1 MEAILAEIRAGRP
14 AGHGTV
20 TAVIYLQNAAAALDY
35 YRLAFGAVELKRVPG
50 VYGTIAHAEMRIG
63 DTVVVVV
70 DQLAGSGGGRA
81 GTGAVSPRVELALY
95 SEDADAVYER
105 AIELGATVT
114 LPIGDVFWGDRY
126 GKVMDPFG
134 QVWALGT
141 RKELL
146 TVDQVVER
154 ARANTLR
161 PEPAP

>member
-1 MEAILAEIRAGRP
+1 
-14 AGHGTV
+14 
-20 TAVIYLQNAAAALDY
+20 
-35 YRLAFGAVELKRVPG
+35 
-50 VYGTIAHAEMRIG
+50 
-63 DTVVVVV
+63 
-70 DQLAGSGGGRA
+70 
-81 GTGAVSPRVELALY
+81 
-95 SEDADAVYER
+95 VYER